1 MNSRQFLLGFLVFTA
16 LSANAAD
23 APGVVQQQCARCHGP
38 EGVASNAGTPHLNGQ
53 DEDYLG
59 ETLIKLQKG
68 KQATQVAEHIPAA
81 LSAAQL
87 GEIAAHYAKIRASRP
102 QQETDPAKVALG
114 ESIYAKRCFDCH
126 PDNGR
131 DLANSAPLM
140 AAQNLEYLIA
150 QSKLYVSGKRKYAYL
165 QDEAFKGLSER
176 ELEAVA
182 HFFASQ
188 EQYVKAAGGVGKKKQ
203 RR

>member
-1 MNSRQFLLGFLVFTA
+1 MNSRRFLVGLLFFSA
-16 LSANAAD
+16 LSATAAD
-23 APGVVQQQCARCHGP
+23 VPGIVQQQCARCHGP
-38 EGVASNAGTPHLNGQ
+38 EGVASDAGTPHLNGQ
-53 DEDYLG
+53 DVDYLNDA
-59 ETLIKLQKG
+59 LIKLQKG
-68 KQATQVAEHIPAA
+68 KQPTQITDHIPVS
-81 LSAAQL
+81 LNAAQL
-87 GEIAAHYAKIRASRP
+87 GEIATHYAKIRATRP
-102 QQETDPAKVALG
+102 QQETNPEMVARG
-114 ESIYAKRCFDCH
+114 ESIYAKRCADCH
-126 PDNGR
+126 PDSGR
-131 DLANSAPLM
+131 DVANSAPLM
-140 AAQNLEYLIA
+140 AGQNLEYLIA